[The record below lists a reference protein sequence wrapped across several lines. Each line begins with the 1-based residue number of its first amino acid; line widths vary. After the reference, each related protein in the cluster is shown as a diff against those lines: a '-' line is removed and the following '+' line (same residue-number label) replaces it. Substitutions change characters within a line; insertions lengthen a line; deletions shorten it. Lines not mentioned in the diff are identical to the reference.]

1 MKHLNDAFFRE
12 VVNAMKIDLT
22 QTHDVGD
29 AYQSIDFS
37 EIRLKYTDDA
47 TKYCFDVLDGKKVTG
62 YLTKLACF
70 RNLCDLRRQNTT
82 DFPYHYDLKEVQMT
96 FKFASIVPDVDLHKP
111 LPLMGWQKFIL
122 AMINGWKD
130 ENGERR
136 FTDIH
141 ISVGRGQGKTQIAGI
156 QMCKAVLIDTLNFTN
171 KDFLITA
178 NTSDQS
184 TKLFGYVKKMLESVI
199 SIEPFKSLAEDAHLD
214 LQTNQIIEKKTNN
227 KVWKISYE
235 ADKYDS
241 THNVLAIYDETGALD
256 TYDRIGDITD
266 GQGQVKPYHQFI
278 KISSAYPNPTS
289 PFHQEQITLQHV
301 MEKDFD
307 RDGDNSL
314 CLVWAQDDLDETFKP
329 ETWEKSNPLI
339 GLSQSERKRR
349 TENLI
354 KQRDQGMLT
363 NTLHK
368 FQNKNLNCWLKQST
382 ASFLNLK
389 DVEDAIDDD
398 FKIDGR
404 QVYLGFDFSMFS
416 DNTAVGFVY
425 PYKDGKTG
433 EPRFHIAQHSFI
445 PWQQAGSIEAKEKQD
460 GLQYRELAKK
470 GYCTITAHQKGII
483 NPEQVYNWLLD
494 YVQKH
499 KLKVVFFG
507 YDRYGSYQV
516 KNITESLNAN
526 TDWMIQDIAQ
536 RTSTLANPTKFLQ
549 ESFATGKITRFND
562 PILEKALLN
571 ATIKEDKIGIQVDK
585 DKATLKIDVVDALI
599 DAMYQAMYHFEN
611 YGALNDKST
620 EVKRMTQQQVLDWF
634 NNPKSGL
641 LGDDYYHAD
650 QNTN

>member
-1 MKHLNDAFFRE
+1 
-12 VVNAMKIDLT
+12 MKIDLS
-22 QTHDVGD
+22 QTHDIKG
-29 AYQSIDFS
+29 AFQSINWK
-37 EIRLKYTDDA
+37 EIQEKYTDDA
-47 TKYCFDVLDGKKVTG
+47 TKYCFDVLNSKTQAG

-70 RNLCDLRRQNTT
+70 RNLCDLRRQNTP

-130 ENGERR
+130 ANGERR

-199 SIEPFKSLAEDAHLD
+199 SIEPFKQLAESAGLD
-214 LQTNQIIEKKTNN
+214 LQTNQLIEKKTNN

-241 THNVLAIYDETGALD
+241 THNVLAIYDETGALN
-256 TYDRIGDITD
+256 TYDRISDITD
-266 GQGQVKPYHQFI
+266 GQGQVVPYHQFI
-278 KISSAYPNPTS
+278 KISSAYPDPTS
-289 PFHQEQITLQHV
+289 PFHQEQITMQHI
-301 MEKDFD
+301 MEKDYD
-307 RDGDNSL
+307 REGDNSL
-314 CLVWAQDDLDETFKP
+314 CLVWAQDDLDETLKP

-339 GLSQSERKRR
+339 GLSDKERQRR
-349 TENLI
+349 TENLV
-354 KQRDQGMLT
+354 KQRNQAMLT

-389 DVEDAIDDD
+389 DVEDAVDDD

-404 QVYLGFDFSMFS
+404 QVYIGFDYSMFS
-416 DNTAVGFVY
+416 DNTSIGFVC
-425 PYKDGKTG
+425 PYKDEKTG
-433 EPRFHIAQHSFI
+433 EPRWHIAQHSFI

-460 GLQYRELAKK
+460 GIAYREYPK
-470 GYCTITAHQKGII
+470 YCTITAHQQGII

-526 TDWMIQDIAQ
+526 TDWLIQDIAQ

-549 ESFATGKITRFND
+549 ESFATGKITHFND

-571 ATIKEDKIGIQVDK
+571 AVIKEDKIGIQVDK
-585 DKATLKIDVVDALI
+585 DKATLKIDAVDALV

-611 YGALNDKST
+611 YGVTNDKSH
-620 EVKRMTQQQVLDWF
+620 EVERMTQQQVLDWF
-634 NNPKSGL
+634 NNPESGLLL
-641 LGDDYYHAD
+641 LGDDYYSD
-650 QNTN
+650 